1 MLVAR
6 ARKLLVFSAVA
17 VAALPLQALPA
28 SAAAPPSPRVVSASV
43 PEGAPATVDLG
54 ARVDMA
60 GVSYTGA
67 AGADVELRA
76 SDDGRTW
83 TRWAD
88 LGDATAEGPDRQSDE
103 FAASARRTTQ
113 PVWTGAARYVQ
124 VRGDVR
130 HVEVHGV
137 DVKGHGE
144 STVAKVVRGLKG
156 VFRTASTPPPAAA
169 MTDQPPIVTRAQ
181 WGADESIRRDDPSY
195 GKVQFAVLHHTVNAN
210 DYSAAEAPALIR
222 GIYTYHVKTNGWDD
236 IGYNF
241 LVDRFGTIYE
251 GRYGGIDKPVIGAH
265 AEGFNTYS
273 FGVSMLGTFT
283 SVSPSAA
290 MVDAVESLMTWRLDV
305 AHVDPLG
312 KATVVSKGSGKYPA
326 GTSVT
331 LNGIIGHRDV
341 GTTSCPGDLGYATLA
356 AIRSA
361 VGAAGLPKIYDPS
374 ASPSTIEGRQKTG
387 YESTTVTA
395 RGSEPLTWQVVVDS
409 DLLGVVRTWT
419 SPSAVTALSFDWD
432 GTNDAGLPVPMGTY
446 RVTVKGTSAA
456 GDIARDAVMSVK
468 VVDLDLLK
476 PVSRLSGADRYATA
490 AAASAETAPSGA
502 SDVVIASGD
511 SRHLVDSLVAGPL
524 TAAKS
529 APLLLAPATG
539 ALPSATAS
547 ALDRLKPTTAWI
559 VGGTAAVSADAEA
572 ALVKRGLTVRRLAG
586 ADAPSTA
593 AAVAVELPSS
603 TGAIVV
609 SRDAS
614 HLVDGLA
621 AAGPA
626 ASLRRPILLT
636 MLSAVPDVTASAL
649 SGRTGAVWVVGGA
662 SAVSD
667 VVVSQLRATRVA
679 GADRWATAAA
689 VADAGKTA
697 GVPADFAVL
706 ASGENA
712 NLVDALAGG
721 SFDRAV
727 LLSARTS
734 LPSATNTWLTANRS
748 TLQKAYVLGGTA
760 AVADAPV
767 DAARSAI
774 NQS

>member
-28 SAAAPPSPRVVSASV
+28 SAAAPPSPRVLSAD
-43 PEGAPATVDLG
+43 ATATGTTVELPG
-54 ARVDMA
+54 RVDMA
-60 GVSYTGA
+60 GVSFRGPA
-67 AGADVELRA
+67 NAEVSLRA
-76 SDDGRTW
+76 SDDGTTW
-83 TRWAD
+83 TRWTD
-88 LGDATAEGPDRQSDE
+88 LGDGSAEGPDRQSHE
-103 FAASARRTTQ
+103 FDGTRATQ
-113 PVWTGAARYVQ
+113 PVWTGSARYVQ
-124 VRGDVR
+124 VRADGGAVLRD
-130 HVEVHGV
+130 VEVHGV

-144 STVAKVVRGLKG
+144 STLSKIVRGLKG
-156 VFRTASTPPPAAA
+156 VFRSSPPAAAA

-210 DYSAAEAPALIR
+210 DYTAAEAPALIR

-273 FGVSMLGTFT
+273 TGVSMLGTFT

-290 MVDAVESLMTWRLDV
+290 MIDAVESLMTWRLDV

-331 LNGIIGHRDV
+331 VNGIIGHRDV
-341 GTTSCPGDLGYATLA
+341 GTTSCPGDLGYAKLA
-356 AIRSA
+356 AIRAA
-361 VGAAGLPKIYDPS
+361 VGGAGLPKIYDPS
-374 ASPSTIEGRQKTG
+374 VSPSTIEGRQKTG

-395 RGSEPLTWQVVVDS
+395 RGSEPLTWQVVIDS

-419 SPSAVTALSFDWD
+419 SPTAVASLSFDWD
-432 GTNDAGLPVPMGTY
+432 GTNDAGVPVPMGTY
-446 RVTVKGTSAA
+446 HVTVKGTSAG
-456 GDIARDAVMSVK
+456 GDVARDAVLTVK

-476 PVSRLSGADRYATA
+476 PVPRLSGADRYATA
-490 AAASAETAPSGA
+490 AAAAAETAPSGA

-529 APLLLAPATG
+529 APLLLAGSTG
-539 ALPSATAS
+539 GLPSATAA
-547 ALDRLKPTTAWI
+547 ALDRLQPSTAWI
-559 VGGTAAVSADAEA
+559 VGGTAAVSADAES
-572 ALVKRGLTVRRLAG
+572 ALVKRGLRVRRLSG

-593 AAVAVELPSS
+593 AAVADELPTT
-603 TGAIVV
+603 TGAAVV
-609 SRDAS
+609 SRDAA

-636 MLSAVPDVTASAL
+636 GLSSVPDVTTSAL
-649 SGRTGAVWVVGGA
+649 SGRSGPVWVVGGA
-662 SAVSD
+662 SAVANA
-667 VVVSQLRATRVA
+667 VVSQLGATRLA

-689 VADAGKTA
+689 VADAGKAA
-697 GVPADFAVL
+697 GVPVDVAVV

-727 LLSARTS
+727 LLSARAS
-734 LPSATNTWLTANRS
+734 LPSATNAWLSGNRA
-748 TLQKAYVLGGTA
+748 TLKKAYVLGGTA
-760 AVADAPV
+760 AVGDGPLDAV
-767 DAARSAI
+767 RSAI

>member
-1 MLVAR
+1 MLATR

-28 SAAAPPSPRVVSASV
+28 SAEAPPSPQVLSAPV
-43 PEGAPATVDLG
+43 PGGASSTVELPG
-54 ARVDMA
+54 RVDMA

-67 AGADVELRA
+67 PGTDVELRA
-76 SDDGRTW
+76 SDDGTTW
-83 TRWAD
+83 TPWTD
-88 LGDATAEGPDRQSDE
+88 LGDGAAEGPDRQSEE
-103 FAASARRTTQ
+103 FASSSRRTTQ

-124 VRGDVR
+124 VRGDVTD
-130 HVEVHGV
+130 VEVHGV

-144 STVAKVVRGLKG
+144 STVSKIVRGLKG
-156 VFRTASTPPPAAA
+156 MFRTASTPPPAGA

-181 WGADESIRRDDPSY
+181 WGADESIRRDSPSY

-210 DYSAAEAPALIR
+210 DYSAAEAPSLIR

-341 GTTSCPGDLGYATLA
+341 GSTSCPGDLGYAKLA
-356 AIRSA
+356 GIRSA
-361 VGAAGLPKIYDPS
+361 VGAAGLPKLYDP
-374 ASPSTIEGRQKTG
+374 AVSPSTIEGRQKSG

-419 SPSAVTALSFDWD
+419 SPTATPSLSFDWD

-446 RVTVKGTSAA
+446 RVTVKGTSAD
-456 GDIARDAVMSVK
+456 GGVARDAVLSVK

-476 PVSRLSGADRYATA
+476 PVSRLAGADRYATA
-490 AAASAETAPSGA
+490 AAAAAETAASGA
-502 SDVVIASGD
+502 SNEVIASGD
-511 SRHLVDSLVAGPL
+511 
-524 TAAKS
+524 
-529 APLLLAPATG
+529 
-539 ALPSATAS
+539 
-547 ALDRLKPTTAWI
+547 
-559 VGGTAAVSADAEA
+559 
-572 ALVKRGLTVRRLAG
+572 
-586 ADAPSTA
+586 
-593 AAVAVELPSS
+593 
-603 TGAIVV
+603 
-609 SRDAS
+609 
-614 HLVDGLA
+614 
-621 AAGPA
+621 
-626 ASLRRPILLT
+626 
-636 MLSAVPDVTASAL
+636 
-649 SGRTGAVWVVGGA
+649 
-662 SAVSD
+662 
-667 VVVSQLRATRVA
+667 
-679 GADRWATAAA
+679 
-689 VADAGKTA
+689 
-697 GVPADFAVL
+697 
-706 ASGENA
+706 
-712 NLVDALAGG
+712 
-721 SFDRAV
+721 
-727 LLSARTS
+727 
-734 LPSATNTWLTANRS
+734 
-748 TLQKAYVLGGTA
+748 
-760 AVADAPV
+760 
-767 DAARSAI
+767 
-774 NQS
+774 

>member
-6 ARKLLVFSAVA
+6 VRKLLVFSAVA

-28 SAAAPPSPRVVSASV
+28 SAAAPPEPQVVSV
-43 PEGAPATVDLG
+43 DGAATG
-54 ARVDMA
+54 ATIELPGRVDMA
-60 GVSYTGA
+60 GVSFTGA

-76 SDDGRTW
+76 SDDGTAW
-83 TRWAD
+83 TPWTHV
-88 LGDATAEGPDRQSDE
+88 GDGTAEGPDRQSDE
-103 FAASARRTTQ
+103 FAASSPRTTQ
-113 PVWTGAARYVQ
+113 PVWTGSARYVQ
-124 VRGDVR
+124 VRAPGDDVR
-130 HVEVHGV
+130 DVEVHGV

-144 STVAKVVRGLKG
+144 STLSKLVRGLKG
-156 VFRTASTPPPAAA
+156 VFRTTPPPAAA
-169 MTDQPPIVTRAQ
+169 MTDQPAIVTRAQ

-195 GKVQFAVLHHTVNAN
+195 GKVRFAVLHHTVNAN

-273 FGVSMLGTFT
+273 TGVSMLGTFT
-283 SVSPSAA
+283 SVSPPAV
-290 MVDAVESLMTWRLDV
+290 MVDAVESLMAWRLDV

-312 KATVVSKGSGKYPA
+312 RATVVSKGSGKYPS

-331 LNGIIGHRDV
+331 LDGIIGHRDV
-341 GTTSCPGDLGYATLA
+341 GSTSCPGDLGYAKLA
-356 AIRSA
+356 GIRSA
-361 VGAAGLPKIYDPS
+361 VGAMGLPKLYDP
-374 ASPSTIEGRQKTG
+374 AVSPSTIEGRQKSG

-419 SPSAVTALSFDWD
+419 SPTATPSLSFDWD

-446 RVTVKGTSAA
+446 RVTVKGTSAD
-456 GDIARDAVMSVK
+456 GGVARDAVLSVK

-490 AAASAETAPSGA
+490 AAATAETAPSGA
-502 SDVVIASGD
+502 SNVVIASGD

-529 APLLLAPATG
+529 APLLLVGSTG
-539 ALPSATAS
+539 GLPSSTAS
-547 ALDRLKPTTAWI
+547 ALDRLKPSTAWI
-559 VGGTAAVSADAEA
+559 VGGTAAVSSDAEA
-572 ALVKRGLTVRRLAG
+572 ALVKRGMTVHRLAG

-593 AAVAVELPSS
+593 AVVAGELPTTS
-603 TGAIVV
+603 GAAVV
-609 SRDAS
+609 SRDGS

-636 MLSAVPDVTASAL
+636 NVSVVPDVTASAL
-649 SGRTGAVWVVGGA
+649 SGRSGSVWVVGGA
-662 SAVSD
+662 SAVANA
-667 VVVSQLRATRVA
+667 VVSQLGATRIA

-689 VADAGKTA
+689 VADAGKAA
-697 GVPADFAVL
+697 GVPTDFAVV

-734 LPSATNTWLTANRS
+734 LPSATNAWLTGNRS
-748 TLQKAYVLGGTA
+748 TLKKAYVLGGTA
-760 AVADAPV
+760 AVGDAPL
-767 DAARSAI
+767 DAVRSAI
-774 NQS
+774 NQT